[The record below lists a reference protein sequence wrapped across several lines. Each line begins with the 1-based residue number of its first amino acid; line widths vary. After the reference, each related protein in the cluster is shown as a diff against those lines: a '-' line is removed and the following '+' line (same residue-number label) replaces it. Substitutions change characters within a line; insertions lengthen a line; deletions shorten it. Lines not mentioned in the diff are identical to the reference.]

1 MEVYSCFLC
10 NKVYKKL
17 GSLSCHLYI
26 HVLQGDVAPKQPEAV
41 SPDQNDDEEVGHVI
55 ARNVDD
61 EVDIVIAGN
70 VSDTGNING
79 SNDSKGSIESAS
91 VKWERRQ
98 KSNKGKENT

>member
-10 NKVYKKL
+10 NKVYKKP

-41 SPDQNDDEEVGHVI
+41 SPDQNDDEEV
-55 ARNVDD
+55 ARNVED

-70 VSDTGNING
+70 VSDTGNINM
-79 SNDSKGSIESAS
+79 
-91 VKWERRQ
+91 
-98 KSNKGKENT
+98 